1 VLFVCTGNQCRSPM
15 AEALLRSKLPP
26 ACGIEVDSAG
36 TIGDGTPPPD
46 NAVKVMEDA
55 GLDISERPSRPLD
68 PRTLEAADLVVTM
81 SRQHLV
87 DVVTTHPPVLERA
100 FTFADLLDRA
110 ATAGPRRPDET
121 VAAWARR
128 LSAGRTTVSIL
139 QLPSAADIED
149 PIGGGIGVFE
159 QTRILLDRLTSDL
172 AALLTGE
179 PGGAGEAGE
188 AEGAGGIMRRRRP
201 WWRSG

>member
-1 VLFVCTGNQCRSPM
+1 MLFVCTGNQCRSPM
-15 AEALLRSKLPP
+15 AEALLRSKLPV

-46 NAVKVMEDA
+46 NAVKVMEEA
-55 GLDISERPSRPLD
+55 GLDISGRPSRPLN
-68 PRTLEAADLVVTM
+68 RGALEAADLVVTM

-87 DVVTTHPPVLERA
+87 DVVTAHPPVLERA
-100 FTFADLLDRA
+100 FTLADLLDRA
-110 ATAGPRRPDET
+110 ATAGPRGSDET

-159 QTRILLDRLTSDL
+159 QTRVLLDRMTSDL
-172 AALLTGE
+172 AALLTGGT
-179 PGGAGEAGE
+179 GG
-188 AEGAGGIMRRRRP
+188 AEGAGRIIRRRRP